1 MIPAGPGALKAM
13 RLFYTLPSVFARKCR
28 IVIREKGLTGRVE
41 EVLADPYTND
51 PALVAVNP
59 IAQVPALIDDDGA
72 VFIDSRIIC
81 AYLDEI
87 GEGPRLLPASGAEHW
102 RIRRL
107 AALIDGVVELGAK
120 LTLELRR
127 PENERSPSWIARWR
141 EGMVRG
147 LDATEA
153 AIPDGQGLDLAG
165 LSIAVALTW
174 LDFRHPA
181 FDWRT
186 GRPRLAAVQ
195 TALEARDSFKAT
207 TPR

>member
-1 MIPAGPGALKAM
+1 M
-13 RLFYTLPSVFARKCR
+13 RLYYTVPSFIARKCR
-28 IVIREKGLTGRVE
+28 IVIREKGLLARVE

-51 PALVAVNP
+51 PALAAVNP
-59 IAQVPALIDDDGA
+59 ILQVPALVEDDGT

-87 GEGPRLLPASGAEHW
+87 GSGPRLLPPSGPEHW

-107 AALIDGVVELGAK
+107 AALADGVVELGAK
-120 LTLELRR
+120 MTLELRR
-127 PENERSPSWIARWR
+127 PESERSPAWIARWR

-153 AIPDGQGLDLAG
+153 AIPDGQGLDMAG
-165 LSIAVALTW
+165 LTISAVVTW
-174 LDFRHPA
+174 LDFRHPD
-181 FDWRT
+181 FDWRS

-195 TALEARDSFKAT
+195 AQLEARDSFKAT